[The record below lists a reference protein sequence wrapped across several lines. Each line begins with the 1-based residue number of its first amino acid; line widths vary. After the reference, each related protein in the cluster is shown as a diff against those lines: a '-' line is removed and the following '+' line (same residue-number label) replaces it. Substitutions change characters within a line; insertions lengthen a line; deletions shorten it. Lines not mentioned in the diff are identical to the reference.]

1 MLRESRKQPSQG
13 KQIENGGVL
22 STLAHTTPSTPI
34 LAYPKSQ
41 SAEENNP
48 NFDTNAYSSMLDVNA
63 FET

>member
-1 MLRESRKQPSQG
+1 MLRESRKQPTQA
-13 KQIENGGVL
+13 KQTEVV
-22 STLAHTTPSTPI
+22 PSTFSHTQASTPA
-34 LAYPKSQ
+34 LVNPKSH